1 MAFEPAVIFPGILF
15 EGAERVAKNAEP
27 HSAETAPIIIQEMGW
42 SSTLISEENGGYGGT
57 FKDMG
62 SLLEGMASRAINL
75 PIITRCCVV
84 PGMLSAAPRTDAI
97 QRLLSQVADGTACVE
112 LAGPLTWRENH
123 TMPQVSRNGDGWA
136 LNGELDAIELTSDCT
151 HVLLGA
157 INTENQEAVIVIVDA
172 QQLLAPSR
180 EFSTVERRNI
190 KSVAMHALALP
201 DTSILAEGDAA
212 LAMQSA
218 GWKLAQAAVG
228 ADIVCTMNY
237 ALAETVNYLQER
249 KQFGQPLAQ
258 FQVLRHDV
266 AKLYVSFE
274 TCKSLLMS
282 SLRSLEP
289 SAGDSNGM
297 AAFDLLG
304 LYVREQAIEFAQSVI
319 QLHGGMGMAQETL
332 AARMATRLIANA
344 FRFGDAYSH
353 TKALGDFQ
361 REASK

>member
-1 MAFEPAVIFPGILF
+1 MAFEPEVIFSGVLF
-15 EGAERVAKNAEP
+15 EGAERVARNTESHDAATGT
-27 HSAETAPIIIQEMGW
+27 SIIQEMGW
-42 SSTLISEENGGYGGT
+42 SSTLIPEENGGYGGT

-62 SLLEGMASRAINL
+62 SLLEGMASRAVNL

-84 PGMLSAAPRTDAI
+84 PGMLDAAPRTEAV
-97 QRLLSQVADGTACVE
+97 QHLLSQIAEGQACVE
-112 LAGPLTWRENH
+112 LAGPLTWRESH
-123 TMPQVSRNGDGWA
+123 AVPQVSPAAEGWI
-136 LNGELDAIELTSDCT
+136 LTGTLDAIELTDDCT
-151 HVLLGA
+151 HVLFSA
-157 INTENQEAVIVIVDA
+157 VNTDNQAAVVAIVDA
-172 QQLLAPSR
+172 QQLLAQSSV
-180 EFSTVERRNI
+180 FATVERRSI
-190 KSVAMHALALP
+190 KSVAMNSLKLASG
-201 DTSILAEGDAA
+201 SILAEGDAA
-212 LAMQSA
+212 QAMLGA
-218 GWKLAQAAVG
+218 GWKLAQAALG

-237 ALAETVNYLQER
+237 ALSETVRYLQER

-289 SAGDSNGM
+289 SAGNSDSM

-319 QLHGGMGMAQETL
+319 QLHGGMGMTQETL

-353 TKALGDFQ
+353 IKALGEFQ
-361 REASK
+361 GRGRK